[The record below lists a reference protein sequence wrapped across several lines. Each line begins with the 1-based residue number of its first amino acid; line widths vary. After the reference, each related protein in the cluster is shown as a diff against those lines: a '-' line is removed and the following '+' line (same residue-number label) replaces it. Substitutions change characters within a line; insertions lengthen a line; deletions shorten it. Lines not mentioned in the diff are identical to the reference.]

1 MGSRRLCLL
10 CLNILPDESE
20 GSWAY
25 DGDAKFKSLDA
36 GVAGVWAAKVM
47 MIMMMIMMMMENVMI
62 HCPRWT

>member
-1 MGSRRLCLL
+1 M
-10 CLNILPDESE
+10 PDESE

-47 MIMMMIMMMMENVMI
+47 MMMIMMIKMI
-62 HCPRWT
+62 LWPRWT